1 MQTRR
6 LFGSALSGATWRACT
21 RGAAGARRSRAAHR
35 RAHSALLFR
44 SELENIFDEELGVV
58 LVVSVERSGRGAG
71 EGPAIVLALEESGRH
86 GGAGADGL
94 RVDDP
99 ALDPIGFET
108 PLGCEEVGRGGG
120 FVVGGIAGGVT
131 FQARRGWAAEE
142 AARHVGFLGSERRG
156 LLWDVGE

>member
-35 RAHSALLFR
+35 RAHSPLLFR

-58 LVVSVERSGRGAG
+58 LVVSVERGRSGTRKSQ
-71 EGPAIVLALEESGRH
+71 AIVFALEKSGRH
-86 GGAGADGL
+86 RGAGADGL

-99 ALDPIGFET
+99 ALDPIGLEA

-131 FQARRGWAAEE
+131 FQ
-142 AARHVGFLGSERRG
+142 
-156 LLWDVGE
+156 